1 MRPDLSRLI
10 PRILLLLML
19 SLILAACRNGL
30 GGQPTPFPTAT
41 RPPTRTPTP
50 IPSATATPAGV
61 ARHEFLAGG
70 FSLLLPED
78 WIVVEQGLT
87 PLGQHYLLGREPLGP
102 GPESSAVFVASA
114 AQWTAAQAAAMLL
127 CGNDSC
133 AGDVAFE
140 ETGVA
145 GERTQRA
152 VLQGE
157 SGPPLT
163 WYFMERD
170 GRLIYLSLHDPL
182 TLGDRFDL
190 LQTLTFDVPTPTPP
204 VTATHTPAPTGT
216 ATPTAQPTLEPV
228 RAWRRI
234 VPAEAQISFEVPAGW
249 AQENLSWHPTE
260 GSPLVLGFAWQPV
273 TDTAWAA
280 EDFFPAG
287 AQVESTAS
295 ESLTWAPEATR
306 YTVQLESG
314 PASYVVVPAGEQI
327 YAFFASAPDAE
338 QLTVL
343 QSLLQHMLESVR
355 LDFII
360 ETVIAE
366 PSDTVNGFFT
376 AIINDPLGDSALLYL
391 SPRLREEVPDR
402 GAPLDLLQLPDRL
415 IQYNLDWQ
423 FQGTMILVTAD
434 ITLQDGSTV
443 SRELTLVNLGD
454 IGWRIDA
461 ITAGAEEPAG

>member
-50 IPSATATPAGV
+50 IPSATATPAGI

-87 PLGQHYLLGREPLGP
+87 PLGQHYLLGQEPLGP

-145 GERTQRA
+145 GGRTQRA

-163 WYFMERD
+163 WYFLERD
-170 GRLIYLSLHDPL
+170 GRLIYLSLHDPV
-182 TLGDRFDL
+182 TLDDRFDL
-190 LQTLTFDVPTPTPP
+190 LQTLAFDVTTPTPP
-204 VTATHTPAPTGT
+204 ATATPTPAPTGT

-234 VPAEAQISFEVPAGW
+234 VPAEALISFEVPAGW
-249 AQENLSWHPTE
+249 SQENLNWHPVE
-260 GSPLVLGFAWQPV
+260 GSPLEIGFAWQLV
-273 TDTAWAA
+273 ADDVWAA
-280 EDFFPAG
+280 EGFFPAG
-287 AQVESTAS
+287 AQVESSTP
-295 ESLTWAPEATR
+295 ESLSWAPEATR
-306 YTVQLESG
+306 YSLHLESEL
-314 PASYVVVPAGEQI
+314 ADYVVVPAGDRF
-327 YAFFASAPDAE
+327 YAFFAAAPDAE
-338 QLTVL
+338 QLVGL
-343 QSLLQHMLESVR
+343 QSILQHMLESAR
-355 LDFII
+355 LDFVI
-360 ETVIAE
+360 EITIDD
-366 PSDTVNGFFT
+366 PSDATTGFFE
-376 AIINDPLGDSALLYL
+376 AIIRDPLGGSALVYL
-391 SPRLREEVPDR
+391 SPRLRDEIPAG
-402 GAPLDLLQLPDRL
+402 GAPLNLLQLPDRL
-415 IQYNLDWQ
+415 VQYNLDWQ
-423 FQGTMILVTAD
+423 FQGTVIVVTAD
-434 ITLQDGSTV
+434 ITLQNGSTV
-443 SRELTLVNLGD
+443 SRQLTLVNLGD

-461 ITAGAEEPAG
+461 ITAGAEEPGE